1 MTSETFRGDLRII
14 KHKSHTVLT
23 IIENCITIILLMYP
37 CLLSINCGI
46 YYFNVDRPR
55 FSIKNKE
62 VQYGKYE
69 ESTKLEF
76 FIYSFGAYVNETV
89 LINQEGTLCPIKRLN
104 IIAEK
109 IMVMLF
115 KKFIHVNGYRI
126 TFETKI
132 LTDLDF
138 TKYKIIV
145 ENNYGEGV
153 FDFTLQSASKYI
165 YVIINNI

>member
-1 MTSETFRGDLRII
+1 
-14 KHKSHTVLT
+14 
-23 IIENCITIILLMYP
+23 MYP

-46 YYFNVDRPR
+46 YYFNIDRPR

-62 VQYGKYE
+62 ILYGKYG

-76 FIYSFGAYVNETV
+76 YIYSFGANMNDTV
-89 LINQEGTLCPIKRLN
+89 LKSHEGTLCPIKRLN

-109 IMVMLF
+109 IMVMFF
-115 KKFIHVNGYRI
+115 KRFIHVNGYRI
-126 TFETKI
+126 TFETKN

-138 TKYKIIV
+138 RKYKIIV

-153 FDFTLQSASKYI
+153 FNFILQSASKYI
-165 YVIINNI
+165 CNYKQYIEIPATMYITLNALMHILIYIYCEEQMKQNVI

>member
-1 MTSETFRGDLRII
+1 
-14 KHKSHTVLT
+14 
-23 IIENCITIILLMYP
+23 MYP

-46 YYFNVDRPR
+46 YYFNIDRPR

-62 VQYGKYE
+62 VQYGKYG
-69 ESTKLEF
+69 ESTNLEF
-76 FIYSFGAYVNETV
+76 YIYSFGANVNDV
-89 LINQEGTLCPIKRLN
+89 FLKSQEGTLYPIKRLT
-104 IIAEK
+104 ITTEK
-109 IMVMLF
+109 IMVMYF

-138 TKYKIIV
+138 RKYKIIV

-165 YVIINNI
+165 YVIINSI